1 MINFTSVVAAGLG
14 LLTGALGLYS
24 LQSTTYTKNIINLR
38 DDMEKLKYKH
48 DKIECIKMEK
58 DNKQTIQ
65 DKIQLLQD
73 YNRLR

>member
-1 MINFTSVVAAGLG
+1 MITKGLFGGLG
-14 LLTGALGLYS
+14 LVTGAIGWWFKEVNRDI
-24 LQSTTYTKNIINLR
+24 TNLKYQN
-38 DDMEKLKYKH
+38 EKLKQL
-48 DKIECIKMEK
+48 KIECIKMEK